1 LRVESDQ
8 GLRFITWP
16 SLLTMWKPGCAYHPQ
31 MDPTELDQTIA
42 AYQVAHGE
50 FHSGRMRSR
59 ERDATRVQ
67 TSPAAAS
74 PAAIAGTKA
83 TNP

>member
-1 LRVESDQ
+1 
-8 GLRFITWP
+8 
-16 SLLTMWKPGCAYHPQ
+16 

-59 ERDATRVQ
+59 EGDATRVQ

-74 PAAIAGTKA
+74 PAAIADTKA